1 LKYRVDIPSEVETM
15 SNDFIARLDA
25 FGRRLNWVVE
35 RICALLMAVLV
46 LTIWLGVAD
55 RYAYT
60 LGTTWTEEFARYTM
74 IWCALL
80 AIPVAAYRRE
90 HIGLEFV
97 LNAMPKPY
105 RRILQLVLDLIGI
118 AFFTF
123 LTFYSIGMTIEGKNQ
138 HANIFGMTMLIPFA
152 SVPVSSALTVVQLIV
167 TMVRDFPL
175 KAPETAKKAEEVI
188 A

>member
-1 LKYRVDIPSEVETM
+1 M
-15 SNDFIARLDA
+15 SSAITARLDEI
-25 FGRRLNWVVE
+25 GRRLNWMNE

-46 LTIWLGVAD
+46 LTVWLGVAD
-55 RYAYT
+55 RYAYQ
-60 LGTTWTEEFARYTM
+60 LGATWTEELARYTM

-80 AIPVAAYRRE
+80 AVPCGAYRRE

-97 LNAMPKPY
+97 LNFMPKRY
-105 RRILQLVLDLIGI
+105 RRILQLVLDLTGL

-123 LTFYSIGMTIEGKNQ
+123 LTFYSIGMTVEGRTQ
-138 HANIFGMTMLIPFA
+138 HANIFGMTMLVPFA

-175 KAPETAKKAEEVI
+175 KASEAVKKPEEVI

>member
-1 LKYRVDIPSEVETM
+1 
-15 SNDFIARLDA
+15 
-25 FGRRLNWVVE
+25 
-35 RICALLMAVLV
+35 
-46 LTIWLGVAD
+46 
-55 RYAYT
+55 
-60 LGTTWTEEFARYTM
+60 
-74 IWCALL
+74 
-80 AIPVAAYRRE
+80 
-90 HIGLEFV
+90 
-97 LNAMPKPY
+97 MPKPY
-105 RRILQLVLDLIGI
+105 RRVLQLVLDLIGI

-175 KAPETAKKAEEVI
+175 KARDQVKKAEELI

>member
-1 LKYRVDIPSEVETM
+1 MR
-15 SNDFIARLDA
+15 NNFITRLDT
-25 FGRRLNWVVE
+25 FGLRLNWLNE

-80 AIPVAAYRRE
+80 AVPVAAYRRE

-97 LNAMPKPY
+97 LNAMSKPY
-105 RRILQLVLDLIGI
+105 RRVLQLALDLIGL
-118 AFFTF
+118 AFFIF
-123 LTFYSIGMTIEGKNQ
+123 LTYYSIGMTIEGRSQ
-138 HANIFGMTMLIPFA
+138 HANIFGMTMLVPFA

-175 KAPETAKKAEEVI
+175 KAPEPVKKAEEVI

>member
-1 LKYRVDIPSEVETM
+1 MMGSDVIT
-15 SNDFIARLDA
+15 RLDA
-25 FGRRLNWVVE
+25 FGRRLNWLNE

-60 LGTTWTEEFARYTM
+60 LGTTWTEEFARYVM

-80 AIPVAAYRRE
+80 AVPCGAYRRE

-97 LNAMPKPY
+97 LNFMPKPH
-105 RRILQLVLDLIGI
+105 RRVLQLVLDLIGLG
-118 AFFTF
+118 FFLF
-123 LTFYSIGMTIEGKNQ
+123 LTYYSIGMTTEGKTQ
-138 HANIFGMTMLIPFA
+138 HANIFGMTMLVPFA
-152 SVPVSSALTVVQLIV
+152 SVPVSSALTVVQLVV

-175 KAPETAKKAEEVI
+175 KAPEMEKKAEEVI

>member
-1 LKYRVDIPSEVETM
+1 M
-15 SNDFIARLDA
+15 STAFIARLDE
-25 FGRRLNWVVE
+25 FGRRLNWGIE

-55 RYAYT
+55 RYAYRI
-60 LGTTWTEEFARYTM
+60 GTTWTEEFARYTM

-80 AIPVAAYRRE
+80 AVPVGAYRRE
-90 HIGLEFV
+90 HIGLEFI
-97 LNAMPKPY
+97 LNAIPKRY

-138 HANIFGMTMLIPFA
+138 HANIFGMTMMIPFA
-152 SVPVSSALTVVQLIV
+152 SVPVTSALTVVQLIV

-175 KAPETAKKAEEVI
+175 KAPEPVKKAEEVI

>member
-1 LKYRVDIPSEVETM
+1 MVQTEYA
-15 SNDFIARLDA
+15 NDFIARVDA
-25 FGRRLNWVVE
+25 FGRRLNWVNE
-35 RICALLMAVLV
+35 RICALLMAGLV
-46 LTIWLGVAD
+46 LTVWLGVAD

-105 RRILQLVLDLIGI
+105 RRVLQLALDLIGI
-118 AFFTF
+118 AFFAF
-123 LTFYSIGMTIEGKNQ
+123 LTFYSIGMTVEGRNQ
-138 HANIFGMTMLIPFA
+138 HANIFGMTMLVPFA

-175 KAPETAKKAEEVI
+175 KAPEQVKKAEEVI

>member
-1 LKYRVDIPSEVETM
+1 MRTG
-15 SNDFIARLDA
+15 FIARLDA
-25 FGRRLNWVVE
+25 FGRGLNFFNE

-55 RYAYT
+55 RYAYR

-80 AIPVAAYRRE
+80 AVPVAAYRRE

-97 LNAMPKPY
+97 LNVMPRAY
-105 RRILQLVLDLIGI
+105 RRVLQLVLDLIGLV
-118 AFFTF
+118 FFIF
-123 LTFYSIGMTIEGKNQ
+123 LAYYSIGMTIEGRNQ
-138 HANIFGMTMLIPFA
+138 HANIFGITMLIPFA
-152 SVPVSSALTVVQLIV
+152 SVPVSSVLTVVQLIV

-175 KAPETAKKAEEVI
+175 KAPEMTKKAEEVI

>member
-1 LKYRVDIPSEVETM
+1 MDQIIKISESGKTM
-15 SNDFIARLDA
+15 SNLVISRLDA
-25 FGRRLNWVVE
+25 FGRRLNWAIE

-55 RYAYT
+55 RYAYQ
-60 LGTTWTEEFARYTM
+60 LGATWTEEFARYTM

-80 AIPVAAYRRE
+80 AVPCGAYRRE

-97 LNAMPKPY
+97 LNFMPRPY
-105 RRILQLVLDLIGI
+105 RRILQLILDLIGL
-118 AFFTF
+118 AFFLY
-123 LTFYSIGMTIEGKNQ
+123 LTYYSIGMTVEGKTQ

-152 SVPVSSALTVVQLIV
+152 SVPISSALTVIQLIV

-175 KAPETAKKAEEVI
+175 KSSEMVKKAEEVI

>member
-1 LKYRVDIPSEVETM
+1 M
-15 SNDFIARLDA
+15 SNDFIACLDA
-25 FGRRLNWVVE
+25 FGRRMNWGIE

-46 LTIWLGVAD
+46 LTVWVGVAD

-80 AIPVAAYRRE
+80 AVPVGAYRRE

-105 RRILQLVLDLIGI
+105 RRVLQLVLDLIGI

-123 LTFYSIGMTIEGKNQ
+123 LTFYSIGMTVEGKNQ
-138 HANIFGMTMLIPFA
+138 HANIFGMTMLVPFA

-175 KAPETAKKAEEVI
+175 KAREQMKKAEEVI

>member
-1 LKYRVDIPSEVETM
+1 M
-15 SNDFIARLDA
+15 SSDFIARLDA
-25 FGRRLNWVVE
+25 FARRLNWVNE

-46 LTIWLGVAD
+46 LTVWLGVAD

-80 AIPVAAYRRE
+80 AVPVGAYRRE

-105 RRILQLVLDLIGI
+105 RRFLQLALDLVGL
-118 AFFTF
+118 AFFLF
-123 LTFYSIGMTIEGKNQ
+123 LTYYSIGMTAGGKTQ
-138 HANIFGMTMLIPFA
+138 HANIFGMTMLVPFA
-152 SVPVSSALTVVQLIV
+152 SVPVSSALTVIQLFV
-167 TMVRDFPL
+167 SMVRDFPL
-175 KAPETAKKAEEVI
+175 KAPEAMKRAEEVI

>member
-1 LKYRVDIPSEVETM
+1 MI

-25 FGRRLNWVVE
+25 FGRRLNWVNE

-46 LTIWLGVAD
+46 LTIWIEVAD
-55 RYAYT
+55 RYAYR
-60 LGTTWTEEFARYTM
+60 LGYTWTEEFARYTM

-80 AIPVAAYRRE
+80 AVPCGAYRRE

-97 LNAMPKPY
+97 LNYMPKPF
-105 RRILQLVLDLIGI
+105 RRVLQLALDLIGI
-118 AFFTF
+118 AFFSF
-123 LTFYSIGMTIEGKNQ
+123 LTFYGIGMTAEGKTL
-138 HANIFGMTMLIPFA
+138 HANIFDMTMLLPFA
-152 SVPVSSALTVVQLIV
+152 SVPISSALTVVQLIV

-175 KAPETAKKAEEVI
+175 KAPEMAKKAGEVI